1 MPTAFSKKPFAERGP
16 AARCWSFGRRPRRSA
31 CTLAACAPHPFSLH
45 HPCVS
50 IPASRVPSFRAS
62 CSSHPSRPLSHP
74 AVRNPCT
81 PSLPLPRSGRY
92 TMSGIARGRLQE
104 ERRNWRKE
112 HPYGFHA
119 RPANTDGQTN
129 LLIWHCG
136 IPGMPNVRELGAEG
150 SRAWGRGESRLGVLS
165 FSFLLYFFFRW
176 LLVCGCVSR
185 PPVRAVGRYGHAVS
199 CILNERRGRSYI
211 HTGNSSD
218 QSSSCLNR
226 PPACVLILHA
236 PFLRPLGLAAST
248 SW

>member
-1 MPTAFSKKPFAERGP
+1 MGSLLAVPTACSKKPFAERGP
-16 AARCWSFGRRPRRSA
+16 AARCMSSGGRPRRSA
-31 CTLAACAPHPFSLH
+31 CTLAACARHPFPLH
-45 HPCVS
+45 HPFVS

-62 CSSHPSRPLSHP
+62 CPSHPSRPLSHP

-136 IPGMPNVRELGAEG
+136 IPGMPNVRERGAGG
-150 SRAWGRGESRLGVLS
+150 SRAGGYSRFHS
-165 FSFLLYFFFRW
+165 FSTFFSG
-176 LLVCGCVSR
+176 GCWC
-185 PPVRAVGRYGHAVS
+185 VGAS
-199 CILNERRGRSYI
+199 AGRE
-211 HTGNSSD
+211 
-218 QSSSCLNR
+218 
-226 PPACVLILHA
+226 
-236 PFLRPLGLAAST
+236 
-248 SW
+248 